1 MQVQIISELL
11 KASPMELAYVAVVLA
26 LLVLGMAMRVIILL
40 IKERK

>member
-11 KASPMELAYVAVVLA
+11 EAAPMELAFVALVLA
-26 LLVLGMAMRVIILL
+26 LLVLGMAMRAIILL